1 MFRVPAVLGVDLS
14 GIADCNGVTNI
25 ADSATYTWKRF
36 AASGTTLEAANIGTG
51 DTYQLTNADA
61 GKKVKVSVSFQD
73 DANYGEGPLTSAETA
88 EITAAASC
96 AAPTYVGGAT
106 QIGPARTMTVGKAI
120 PPGLNSAI
128 SWGFSKATSMG
139 SLDNTTFT
147 TAGSSDHEILAIVT
161 GNHLSIVLDTD
172 LSAAD
177 QMTMVLHVCDQ
188 AYAFKSAS
196 LSGST
201 YTFTTPSQNWSG
213 HAERMVYLSQD
224 TAAPTFVSAT
234 VNGTSLVMTF
244 SEDLGPAA
252 SLANGAFTVKN
263 GTGTTQT
270 LSGTPS
276 ISGSTVTLT
285 LTTAVANTDTGV
297 KVAYTK
303 PTTGTANKMVDKFDN
318 EVEDFPD
325 QNVINELA
333 DSIPPALAA
342 TDAAV
347 LAANGLTLTLTFNEA
362 LKESSVPENSAF
374 TVKTTPAGGSEGT
387 VALAASNA
395 VSISGDTL
403 TLKLAT
409 PIAHNDTA
417 ATVSYAKPGTGAV
430 IEDANGNDAADFT
443 DRAVT
448 NNSTVPRVSIEA
460 IHADASS
467 LIANPVFLIRRSNTG
482 TADLTV
488 ELSLSQDD
496 TYLDPANTTDFI
508 VSGQTEK

>member
-1 MFRVPAVLGVDLS
+1 
-14 GIADCNGVTNI
+14 
-25 ADSATYTWKRF
+25 
-36 AASGTTLEAANIGTG
+36 
-51 DTYQLTNADA
+51 
-61 GKKVKVSVSFQD
+61 
-73 DANYGEGPLTSAETA
+73 
-88 EITAAASC
+88 
-96 AAPTYVGGAT
+96 
-106 QIGPARTMTVGKAI
+106 
-120 PPGLNSAI
+120 
-128 SWGFSKATSMG
+128 
-139 SLDNTTFT
+139 
-147 TAGSSDHEILAIVT
+147 
-161 GNHLSIVLDTD
+161 
-172 LSAAD
+172 
-177 QMTMVLHVCDQ
+177 
-188 AYAFKSAS
+188 
-196 LSGST
+196 
-201 YTFTTPSQNWSG
+201 
-213 HAERMVYLSQD
+213 MVYLSQD

-460 IHADASS
+460 IHSDAS
-467 LIANPVFLIRRSNTG
+467 V
-482 TADLTV
+482 ADREPCLP
-488 ELSLSQDD
+488 
-496 TYLDPANTTDFI
+496 DPALEHGH
-508 VSGQTEK
+508 SGPDRGAVPEPGRHLSRSRQYNRLHRVRPNREVGHPSPGLRGQ